1 MAELEGEL
9 IVHQAPEKKD
19 NSLVQFM
26 EVAKVFAVSEL
37 VPSTYRLKPANCLV
51 ALEMAHRVGVSPM
64 AVMQNLNIINGR
76 PSWSAQYII
85 AAVNSC
91 GRFSQLQYEM
101 TGEGESRSCVAWAT
115 AKDGKRIESP
125 VVSIAMAKAEGWLGR
140 TGSKW
145 KTMPD
150 LMLRYRAASFFGR
163 LNCPEFL
170 FGMMSEEE
178 SEEIPA
184 VTVSSPKTTKKAA
197 TAEVVETKPVEV
209 APVVVP
215 PAPVATSQPAAT
227 ATPPQAAAPTGQ
239 PATSQQVNELLWLK
253 DGVPIS
259 DADWSNA
266 LSKRNVDDARK
277 LTTEQ
282 ADEMLAKLRAKVSAD
297 PALLAKFEALKKTR
311 AAKPTEDVPVGET
324 PPAPPADAAFEMKT
338 ADPAEA
344 EPKNAAVAGKAT
356 KEQVEQM
363 IGYRNSLGITLPQWS
378 AILAKKNVAYEGEL
392 SQSDADVFLANLEKK
407 SQAKQASAEMKA
419 WGEKVAPDQP
429 TAEAT
434 AKN

>member
-1 MAELEGEL
+1 MQELEGEL

-64 AVMQNLNIINGR
+64 AVMQNLYVINGR

-85 AAVNSC
+85 AAINSC
-91 GRFSQLQYEM
+91 GRFPNQLQYELS
-101 TGEGESRSCVAWAT
+101 GEGPTRSCVAWAIR
-115 AKDGKRIESP
+115 KDGTRVESP
-125 VVSIAMAKAEGWLGR
+125 VVSIAMAKAEGWYSKKDRSGNEI
-140 TGSKW
+140 SKW
-145 KTMPD
+145 PTMPD

-163 LNCPEFL
+163 LYCPEFL

-184 VTVSSPKTTKKAA
+184 APVPKTTKKAA

-356 KEQVEQM
+356 KQQVEQM
-363 IGYRNSLGITLPQWS
+363 IGYRESLGITLPQWS

-392 SQSDADVFLANLEKK
+392 SQNDADIFIANLEKK

-429 TAEAT
+429 G
-434 AKN
+434 N